1 MGNKKL
7 NFHLYVSLKKAL
19 YKPAAFYKGVLL
31 PLCQDRPSL
40 KEATIVASVL
50 SKKSVPAVH
59 SAAALMKILSL
70 PYYGSNSIFIKAIL
84 NKKYALPY
92 RVIDAVVEHFM
103 QFLDETRALP
113 VLWHQTLLLFA
124 QRYKNDITVE
134 Q

>member
-31 PLCQDRPSL
+31 PLCEDRPSL
-40 KEATIVASVL
+40 KEATIVASVI

-59 SAAALMKILSL
+59 SAAALMKLSM
-70 PYYGSNSIFIKAIL
+70 PYYGSHSIVIRAIL

-92 RVIDAVVEHFM
+92 RVIDAVVDHFM
-103 QFLDETRALP
+103 SFLDETRGP
-113 VLWHQTLLLFA
+113 MP
-124 QRYKNDITVE
+124 
-134 Q
+134 